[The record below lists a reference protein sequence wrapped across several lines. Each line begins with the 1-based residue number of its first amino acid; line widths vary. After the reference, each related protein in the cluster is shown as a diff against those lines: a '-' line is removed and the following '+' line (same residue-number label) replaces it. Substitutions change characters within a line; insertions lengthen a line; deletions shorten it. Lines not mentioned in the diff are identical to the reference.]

1 MEIKIT
7 LFITLLLYSV
17 IISQS
22 FFYILAMS
30 RVTKKMQAATYIE
43 SRQLL
48 DKVMQNSLRSAYY
61 LTLMASIAL
70 TAFCVINPTGLLFI
84 CSIIALFSLII
95 DITLSLKGNVP
106 LNKIINTWTTTNYPR
121 NWKRY
126 RSKWFAVYTVRQVAN
141 ITGFVSLLAGLI
153 FGFN

>member
-7 LFITLLLYSV
+7 LFITLLLYTIV
-17 IISQS
+17 ISQS
-22 FFYILAMS
+22 LFYILAMS
-30 RVTKKMQAATYIE
+30 RVMKQMQPATYIE

-48 DKVMQNSLRSAYY
+48 DKDLRHSLRSVYY
-61 LTLMASIAL
+61 LTLAASIAL

-84 CSIIALFSLII
+84 CSIIALLLLII
-95 DITLSLKGNVP
+95 DITLSLKGNTP
-106 LNKIINTWTTTNYPR
+106 LNKVINTWTATSYPR

-126 RSKWFAVYTVRQVAN
+126 RSKWFAIYTIRQTAN
-141 ITGFVSLLAGLI
+141 IIGFISLLTGLI